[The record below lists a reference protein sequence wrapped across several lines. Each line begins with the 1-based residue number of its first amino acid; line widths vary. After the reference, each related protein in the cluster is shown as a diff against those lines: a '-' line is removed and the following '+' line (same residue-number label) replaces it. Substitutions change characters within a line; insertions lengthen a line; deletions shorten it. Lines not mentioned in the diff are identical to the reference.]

1 MKKITIK
8 SSVIALAL
16 TATAGFGGNASAGI
30 FDQLASVAN
39 SALPAYGRDYMAN
52 TRPDL
57 TEQEIATGIK
67 QAMELGSDRVA
78 ETVTEEGGYLGADL
92 RLSSGLRKA
101 KKLALKLGYEQ
112 QFEEFEQQLNQATVA
127 VAPITRDLLHTAL
140 LKVEITEPRKLLVA
154 HDTAAT
160 NFLYT
165 RLQTILQSQLQ
176 EVAEDSLKR
185 SGAASSGEMIA
196 AEIKFDDL
204 LERLMIEHVV
214 EQNLKG
220 FFLQLAAQEQKIRLY
235 PEYRSTPLLR
245 DVFG

>member
-1 MKKITIK
+1 M
-8 SSVIALAL
+8 AL
-16 TATAGFGGNASAGI
+16 TAVTGYGVSASAGV
-30 FDQLASVAN
+30 FDQLAAVAN

-57 TEQEIATGIK
+57 SKEEIATGIK
-67 QAMELGSDRVA
+67 EAIVLGSNRVA
-78 ETVTEEGGYLGADL
+78 EMVTEKGGYLSTDL

-112 QFEEFEQQLNQATVA
+112 QFLEFEQQLNEATVS

-140 LKVEITEPRKLLVA
+140 PKIEIAEPRKLLVA

-160 NFLYT
+160 NFLYG
-165 RLQTILQSQLQ
+165 RLQSTLQRQLQ
-176 EVAEDSLKR
+176 EAAEDSLQQ
-185 SGAASSGEMIA
+185 SGAAASGETIA
-196 AEIKFDDL
+196 SMIKFDDL
-204 LERLMIEHVV
+204 LERLMIDHVV

-220 FFLQLAAQEQKIRLY
+220 FFLQLEAQEQKIRLY

-245 DVFG
+245 NVFG